1 MQDEWISSSGPDGVD
16 LVAAGDLLA
25 SDDEWEPPTPKLLVR
40 LFGAPRLEPAPAE
53 LRRLERMVV
62 VYVAVGGEA
71 SPSKVRGAVW
81 HGRAVS
87 DSRFTNVIGNMRAA
101 LGAEIVPGRPA
112 RDRTRQD
119 GVAPLRLLHTTT
131 DLDVFRAMVARSR
144 DAAVVG
150 GVADAAR
157 GAGVGDR

>member
-1 MQDEWISSSGPDGVD
+1 MICWPATTMPMTSGNADT
-16 LVAAGDLLA
+16 
-25 SDDEWEPPTPKLLVR
+25 ELLVR
-40 LFGAPRLEPAPAE
+40 VFGAPRLEPAPAE

-62 VYVAVGGEA
+62 VYVAAVGGEA
-71 SPSKVRGAVW
+71 SPSKVRDAVW

-112 RDRTRQD
+112 RSDSTGRRGTAAVVAHDDRSGRVPCN
-119 GVAPLRLLHTTT
+119 GGPG
-131 DLDVFRAMVARSR
+131 R